1 MARDNRDIWAAVNW
15 NNTNAAIARRLN
27 CVESAGLSE
36 AMEEAGRII
45 ASPEAVDRC
54 VNHVRLGVFIRYDVT
69 VTVDVEGQYNVTVS
83 SATHGTKGIIAKM
96 KGLEP

>member
-1 MARDNRDIWAAVNW
+1 MTITDEEKTRRREMRDMIR
-15 NNTNAAIARRLN
+15 
-27 CVESAGLSE
+27 GLSE